1 MHTRFFGL
9 AAALAF
15 ASGGTAAAAANVP
28 VEIGT
33 LDGVRDLGRAPASV
47 QVQIAVVLNYHHQ
60 RELDRLVEA
69 QADPGSHLYHHFLT
83 PRQFRGYFS
92 PTPAEYG
99 RVISALQRDGFRITW
114 TFPNDTVVDAVAPA
128 PVAARYFNTDIRRVL
143 SPNIGLTY
151 TNTRPGVVPPEIADL
166 TLGVFGLDAAH
177 VLYARPIPLPPG
189 VVRPVRLD
197 VRRNGSP
204 LFGPDGG
211 YGPQIL
217 VDAYDLPAANGNTG
231 TGRASGVDIDGD
243 VLDSD
248 LAAYLSYFGVSRTG
262 PPTTRIE
269 VDGGAPGFPNGDA
282 GEATED
288 EEAIVSLAP
297 GTALYMY
304 EMPSLSDAVTI
315 DVFNRVVSDNL
326 VDTLNSSFGGCEL
339 QQRSYARSLDAIEE
353 QGSAEGITFHAGAGD
368 QGSHGKGCWRKV
380 SVEVPAST
388 PHDIAAGGTTLSV
401 NAETGEETSEN
412 GWDGPGLEATG
423 GGVSAV
429 FDLPSYQ
436 KTVPNIIA
444 RGRNLPDLALD
455 GNPVTGMSFY
465 FNGAFAGPTGG
476 TSLSSPIFGAA
487 LAAINQLQ
495 TSRSGYFNVTLYKT
509 WLAHGYGSG
518 STLYFRDIV
527 QGSIPPYYAQP
538 GYDQMSGIGALQAN
552 NFAGLLQH

>member
-1 MHTRFFGL
+1 MHLRFFAVAASL
-9 AAALAF
+9 AL
-15 ASGGTAAAAANVP
+15 ASGGTAATAANVP

-33 LDGVRDLGRAPASV
+33 LDGARDLGRAPASV
-47 QVQIAVVLNYHHQ
+47 QVQIAVVLNYHHEG
-60 RELDRLVEA
+60 ELDRLVEA
-69 QADPGSHLYHHFLT
+69 QADPGSRLYHRFLT

-99 RVISALQRDGFRITW
+99 RVISALQRDGFTITH
-114 TFPNDTVVDAVAPA
+114 TFPNGTVVDAAAPA
-128 PVAARYFNTDIRRVL
+128 PVAARYFSTDIHRVL
-143 SPNIGLTY
+143 SPNVGLTY

-189 VVRPVRLD
+189 VARPIRLE

-262 PPTTRIE
+262 PPTTRIR

-339 QQRSYARSLDAIEE
+339 QAAIVCE
-353 QGSAEGITFHAGAGD
+353 
-368 QGSHGKGCWRKV
+368 
-380 SVEVPAST
+380 
-388 PHDIAAGGTTLSV
+388 
-401 NAETGEETSEN
+401 
-412 GWDGPGLEATG
+412 
-423 GGVSAV
+423 
-429 FDLPSYQ
+429 
-436 KTVPNIIA
+436 IA
-444 RGRNLPDLALD
+444 RRDRGARLGRRDHVPRERR
-455 GNPVTGMSFY
+455 
-465 FNGAFAGPTGG
+465 
-476 TSLSSPIFGAA
+476 
-487 LAAINQLQ
+487 
-495 TSRSGYFNVTLYKT
+495 RSG
-509 WLAHGYGSG
+509 
-518 STLYFRDIV
+518 
-527 QGSIPPYYAQP
+527 QP
-538 GYDQMSGIGALQAN
+538 W
-552 NFAGLLQH
+552 